1 MRVPFVTVVTAGLLS
16 SVQLP
21 QPAAA
26 QGASFQ
32 VPQQAAAQGGFVPPP
47 PVPPAQHAP
56 ICAKPVEKQAINISV
71 LISELQVVTITCH
84 TEDRY
89 NALIPRLR
97 TVLISSE
104 QALESFFSR
113 AYGKRGQSMHD
124 NYITELANSQSQL
137 GLKSGDQFCRLNT
150 GIFDE
155 LTPLST
161 GDQLADYAAR
171 KPIQQA
177 LAVDECPS
185 AASKMTARSK
195 SGQKQP

>member
-1 MRVPFVTVVTAGLLS
+1 MRVPFVTVITAGLLS

-26 QGASFQ
+26 QG
-32 VPQQAAAQGGFVPPP
+32 GFVPPP
-47 PVPPAQHAP
+47 PAPPAQHAP
-56 ICAKPVEKQAINISV
+56 ICAKPPEKQAIDISA

-97 TVLISSE
+97 TVLISNE
-104 QALESFFSR
+104 RALESFFAR
-113 AYGKRGQSMHD
+113 AYGKRAQSVHD

-137 GLKSGDQFCRLNT
+137 GLKSGDQFCRLNA
-150 GIFDE
+150 GMFDD

-161 GDQLADYAAR
+161 SDQLADYVAH

-177 LAVDECPS
+177 LAVDECPTATPK
-185 AASKMTARSK
+185 AALRGK
-195 SGQKQP
+195 SGQKP